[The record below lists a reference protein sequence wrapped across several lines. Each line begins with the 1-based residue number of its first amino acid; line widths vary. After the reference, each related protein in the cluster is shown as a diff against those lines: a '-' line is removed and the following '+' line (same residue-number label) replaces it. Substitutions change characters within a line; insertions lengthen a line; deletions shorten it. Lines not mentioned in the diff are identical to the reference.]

1 MTATLDSTK
10 LWANSGDSHFIE
22 PDDLWSKE
30 LPKSLADLVP
40 RSVKD
45 EDGLWETVYVDGQ
58 SFRRRLPKM
67 TASAKEFIEGSSNRA
82 PGFKDFSKRI
92 ADQDAEGVWSELV
105 FPSLGMWAASFKTRE
120 LLKETARITNDFSAS
135 EIMTL
140 SPRLLPTAQISTLDV
155 NDAIEEMQRCAGLGF
170 KSVFFTISPHPMQQ
184 DWHYDYWNP
193 LWAAM
198 EEANMVIA
206 FHIGTVPID
215 MAAGEVIGVTYRG
228 PGGAVMN
235 YTETT
240 FSGQRAVMKM
250 VASGALDRHPDL
262 KVIVSEGGA
271 TWVPF
276 LADRMEEGYRQ
287 HHMAVRPKLNRT
299 PREILYSQVYAS
311 FQHDPTAVAAAA
323 YMGYDKVMWGS
334 DYPHLEGTYGHTQDT
349 LHGLFDGIDPKLS
362 ERIRFGAFEE
372 LFPSAP
378 KAPSEIRN

>member
-1 MTATLDSTK
+1 MSEKK

-58 SFRRRLPKM
+58 SFRRRLPKPN
-67 TASAKEFIEGSSNRA
+67 TVQTEFFELSQRA

-92 ADQDAEGVWSELV
+92 ADQDEEGVWAELV

-120 LLKETARITNDFSAS
+120 LLKETARITNDFSVS

-140 SPRLLPTAQISTLDV
+140 SDRLLPTAQISTLDV

-184 DWHYDYWNP
+184 DWHHEYWEP

-206 FHIGTVPID
+206 FHIGTEPID
-215 MAAGEVIGVTYRG
+215 MAAGEVIGITYRG

-287 HHMAVRPKLNRT
+287 HHMTVRPKLNRS
-299 PREILYSQVYAS
+299 PREILFSQVYAS

-323 YMGYDKVMWGS
+323 HMGYDKVMWGS
-334 DYPHLEGTYGHTQDT
+334 DYPHLEGTYGHTQET
-349 LHGLFDGIDPKLS
+349 LHGLFDGVDAKLS

-378 KAPSEIRN
+378 KAPAEIRN

>member
-1 MTATLDSTK
+1 MSTM

-22 PDDLWSKE
+22 PADLWSKE
-30 LPKSLADLVP
+30 LPKSLSDLVP

-58 SFRRRLPKM
+58 SFRRRLPKPQQI
-67 TASAKEFIEGSSNRA
+67 EFGKLGSRA
-82 PGFKDFSKRI
+82 PGFSDFSKRI
-92 ADQDAEGVWSELV
+92 PDQDAEGVWAELV

-120 LLKETARITNDFSAS
+120 LLKETARVTNDFSAS
-135 EIMTL
+135 EIIAL
-140 SPRLLPTAQISTLDV
+140 NPRLLPTAQVSTLDV

-170 KSVFFTISPHPMQQ
+170 KSVFLTVSPHPMQL
-184 DWHYDYWNP
+184 DWQHEYWEP

-198 EEANMVIA
+198 EEAKMVIA
-206 FHIGTVPID
+206 FHIGTEPID

-262 KVIVSEGGA
+262 KVMVSEGGA
-271 TWVPF
+271 TWAPF

-287 HHMAVRPKLNRT
+287 HNMAVRPQLTRS
-299 PREILYSQVYAS
+299 PREIIYSQVYAS
-311 FQHDPTAVAAAA
+311 FQHDPTAVAAVQ
-323 YMGYDKVMWGS
+323 YMGYNNAMWGS
-334 DYPHLEGTYGHTQDT
+334 DYPHLEGTYGHTQKT
-349 LHGLFDGIDPKLS
+349 LHELFDGVPQNVS

-378 KAPSEIRN
+378 KAPAEIRN

>member
-206 FHIGTVPID
+206 FHIGTEPID